1 MAIYT
6 YNELENKINHINE
19 FETYKRICSNL
30 KRIRKQKYKEFK
42 EICKSNTINPYSTEN
57 LAALLGYNH
66 NYYKRFESDNDSTKK
81 IPIEKLLIIITI
93 FDITLDD
100 LLK

>member
-6 YNELENKINHINE
+6 YQELQKKINTIDT
-19 FETYKRICSNL
+19 FDAYKKICHNIKL
-30 KRIRKQKYKEFK
+30 IRKQKYKEFK
-42 EICKSNTINPYSTEN
+42 IICNSNTINPYSTEN

-66 NYYKRFESDNDSTKK
+66 TYYKRFESDKDSTKK
-81 IPIEKLLIIITI
+81 IPFEKLLIIITV
-93 FDITLDD
+93 FDITFDD

>member
-6 YNELENKINHINE
+6 YQDLQ
-19 FETYKRICSNL
+19 KRINNINNEEIYRRICKNI
-30 KRIRKQKYKEFK
+30 KTIRKAKYKEFK

-57 LAALLGYNH
+57 LSALLNYNH

-93 FDITLDD
+93 FDISFDD